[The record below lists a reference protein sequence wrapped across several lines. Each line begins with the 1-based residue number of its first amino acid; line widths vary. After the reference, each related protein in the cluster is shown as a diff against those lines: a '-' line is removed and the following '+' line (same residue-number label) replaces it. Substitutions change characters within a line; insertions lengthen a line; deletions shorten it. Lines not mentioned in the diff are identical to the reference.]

1 MNDFFQNTYLQS
13 ALDWIKTNYIKII
26 LVVLILSIVFGWI
39 YYRNL
44 IQEENSKKASILFE
58 EFNFLLNKD
67 DIDLEALTL
76 LREKTKDKYPD
87 QIYSILMDF
96 EISQLN
102 YNLNDFQE
110 SLNNLRAI
118 NLELENKGNEVS
130 FLKDLSRLRL
140 SLLLISENEI
150 DEAREILNKNF
161 IFFEELKYEF
171 LGDAELKSSNLEV
184 ARKNYE
190 TALELTSS
198 EIHKELIRIKLSS
211 IINKKNE

>member
-13 ALDWIKTNYIKII
+13 ALEWIKTNYIKII
-26 LVVLILSIVFGWI
+26 LVVLILSIAFGWI

-44 IQEENSKKASILFE
+44 IQEENSKKASILFD
-58 EFNFLLNKD
+58 EFNFILNKD
-67 DIDLEALTL
+67 DIDLEALSL

-96 EISQLN
+96 EISQIN
-102 YNLNDFQE
+102 YNLNNFQE
-110 SLNNLRAI
+110 SLDNLRAI
-118 NLELENKGNEVS
+118 NLELEKRGNEVS

-140 SLLLISENEI
+140 SLILISENEI

-171 LGDAELKSSNLEV
+171 LGDAELKSSNQEA

-198 EIHKELIRIKLSS
+198 EIHKELIKIKLSS
-211 IINKKNE
+211 IIKRNE

>member
-13 ALDWIKTNYIKII
+13 VLDWIKTNYVKVT
-26 LVVLILSIVFGWI
+26 LVVLILSITFGWI

-44 IQEENSKKASILFE
+44 VLEENSKKASMLFD
-58 EFNFLLNKD
+58 EFNLMLKKD

-76 LREKTKDKYPD
+76 LQEKTEDKYPD

-102 YNLNDFQE
+102 YNLNNFQE
-110 SLNNLRAI
+110 SIDVLREI
-118 NLELENKGNEVS
+118 NLELEQRDNDAS

-150 DEAREILNKNF
+150 NEALEILNRDF
-161 IFFEELKYEF
+161 IIFEELKYEF
-171 LGDAELKSSNLEV
+171 LGDAELKSSNQEA

-198 EIHKELIRIKLSS
+198 EIHKELIKIKLSS
-211 IINKKNE
+211 IIN

>member
-13 ALDWIKTNYIKII
+13 VLDWIKTNYVKVT
-26 LVVLILSIVFGWI
+26 LVVLILSITFGWI

-44 IQEENSKKASILFE
+44 VQEENSKKASMLFD
-58 EFNFLLNKD
+58 EFNLMLKKD

-76 LREKTKDKYPD
+76 LQEITKDKYPD

-102 YNLNDFQE
+102 YNLNNFQE
-110 SLNNLRAI
+110 SIDVLREI
-118 NLELENKGNEVS
+118 NLELEQRDNDAS

-150 DEAREILNKNF
+150 NEALEILNRDF

-171 LGDAELKSSNLEV
+171 LGDAELKSSDQEA
-184 ARKNYE
+184 ARKNYK

-198 EIHKELIRIKLSS
+198 EIHKELIKIKLSS
-211 IINKKNE
+211 IIN

>member
-26 LVVLILSIVFGWI
+26 LVVLILSIAFGWI

-44 IQEENSKKASILFE
+44 VQEENSKKASILFD
-58 EFNFLLNKD
+58 EFNFMLNKD

-102 YNLNDFQE
+102 YNLNNFQE
-110 SLNNLRAI
+110 SLNNLRAL
-118 NLELENKGNEVS
+118 NLELEQRGNEVS

-171 LGDAELKSSNLEV
+171 LGDAELKSSNQEA

-198 EIHKELIRIKLSS
+198 EIHKELIKIKLSS
-211 IINKKNE
+211 IIK

>member
-26 LVVLILSIVFGWI
+26 LVVLILSIAFGWI

-44 IQEENSKKASILFE
+44 VQEENSKKASILFD
-58 EFNFLLNKD
+58 EFNFILNKD

-102 YNLNDFQE
+102 YNLNNFQE

-118 NLELENKGNEVS
+118 NLELEQRGNEAS

-150 DEAREILNKNF
+150 NEALEILNKNF

-171 LGDAELKSSNLEV
+171 LGDAELKSSNQEA

-190 TALELTSS
+190 IALELTSS
-198 EIHKELIRIKLSS
+198 EIHKELIKIKLSS
-211 IINKKNE
+211 IIK

>member
-13 ALDWIKTNYIKII
+13 TLDWIKTNYIKII
-26 LVVLILSIVFGWI
+26 LVVLILSIAFGWI

-44 IQEENSKKASILFE
+44 VQEENSKKASILFD
-58 EFNFLLNKD
+58 EFNFMLNKD
-67 DIDLEALTL
+67 DIDLEALTI

-102 YNLNDFQE
+102 YNLNNFQE

-118 NLELENKGNEVS
+118 NLELEQRGNEAS

-171 LGDAELKSSNLEV
+171 LGDAELKSSNQEA
-184 ARKNYE
+184 ARKSYE
-190 TALELTSS
+190 TALELTPS
-198 EIHKELIRIKLSS
+198 EIHKELIKIKLSS
-211 IINKKNE
+211 IIN

>member
-26 LVVLILSIVFGWI
+26 LVVLILFIAFGWI
-39 YYRNL
+39 YYKNL
-44 IQEENSKKASILFE
+44 VQEENSKKASILFD
-58 EFNFLLNKD
+58 EFNFILNKD

-76 LREKTKDKYPD
+76 LSEKTKDKYPD

-102 YNLNDFQE
+102 YNLNNFQE

-118 NLELENKGNEVS
+118 NLELEQRGNEAS

-171 LGDAELKSSNLEV
+171 LGDAELKSLNQEA

-198 EIHKELIRIKLSS
+198 EIHKELIKIKLSS
-211 IINKKNE
+211 IIN

>member
-13 ALDWIKTNYIKII
+13 TLDWIKTNYIKII
-26 LVVLILSIVFGWI
+26 LVVLILSIAFGWI

-44 IQEENSKKASILFE
+44 VQEENSKKASILFD
-58 EFNFLLNKD
+58 EFNFILNKD

-102 YNLNDFQE
+102 YNLNNFQE

-118 NLELENKGNEVS
+118 NLELEQRGNEVS

-171 LGDAELKSSNLEV
+171 LGDAELKSLNQEA

-198 EIHKELIRIKLSS
+198 EIHKELIKIKLSS
-211 IINKKNE
+211 IIN

>member
-26 LVVLILSIVFGWI
+26 LVVLILSIAFGWI

-44 IQEENSKKASILFE
+44 VQEENSKKASILFD
-58 EFNFLLNKD
+58 EFNFMLNKD

-102 YNLNDFQE
+102 YNLNNFQE

-118 NLELENKGNEVS
+118 NLELEQRGNEAS

-171 LGDAELKSSNLEV
+171 LGDAELKSLNQEA

-198 EIHKELIRIKLSS
+198 EIHKELIKIKLSS
-211 IINKKNE
+211 IIN

>member
-26 LVVLILSIVFGWI
+26 LVVLILSIAFGWI

-44 IQEENSKKASILFE
+44 VQEENSKKASILFD
-58 EFNFLLNKD
+58 EFNFMLNKD

-102 YNLNDFQE
+102 YNSNNFQE

-118 NLELENKGNEVS
+118 NLELEQRGNKAS

-150 DEAREILNKNF
+150 DEALEILNKNF

-171 LGDAELKSSNLEV
+171 LGDAELKSSNQEA

-198 EIHKELIRIKLSS
+198 EIHKELIKIKLSS
-211 IINKKNE
+211 IIKSKK

>member
-26 LVVLILSIVFGWI
+26 LIVLILSIVFGWI

-44 IQEENSKKASILFE
+44 VQEENSKKASILFD
-58 EFNFLLNKD
+58 EFNFMLNKD

-76 LREKTKDKYPD
+76 LREKTKGKYPD

-102 YNLNDFQE
+102 YNLNNFQE

-118 NLELENKGNEVS
+118 NLELEQRGNEAS

-171 LGDAELKSSNLEV
+171 LGDAELKSSNQEA

-211 IINKKNE
+211 IIN

>member
-13 ALDWIKTNYIKII
+13 TLDWIKTNYIKII
-26 LVVLILSIVFGWI
+26 LVVLILSIAFGWI

-44 IQEENSKKASILFE
+44 VQEENSKKASILFD

-76 LREKTKDKYPD
+76 LSEKTKDKYPE

-102 YNLNDFQE
+102 YNLNNFQE
-110 SLNNLRAI
+110 SLNNLKAI
-118 NLELENKGNEVS
+118 NLELEQRGNEVS

-171 LGDAELKSSNLEV
+171 LGDAELKSSNQEA

-211 IINKKNE
+211 IIN

>member
-13 ALDWIKTNYIKII
+13 VLDWIKTNYVKVT
-26 LVVLILSIVFGWI
+26 LVVLILSIIFGWI

-44 IQEENSKKASILFE
+44 VQEENSKKASMLFD
-58 EFNFLLNKD
+58 EFNLMLKKD

-76 LREKTKDKYPD
+76 LQEITKDKYPD

-102 YNLNDFQE
+102 YNLNNFQE
-110 SLNNLRAI
+110 SIDVLREI
-118 NLELENKGNEVS
+118 NLELEQRDNDAS

-150 DEAREILNKNF
+150 NEALEILNRDF

-171 LGDAELKSSNLEV
+171 LGDAELKSSDQEA
-184 ARKNYE
+184 ARKNYK

-198 EIHKELIRIKLSS
+198 EIHKELIKIKLSS
-211 IINKKNE
+211 IIN

>member
-26 LVVLILSIVFGWI
+26 LVVLILSIAFGWI

-44 IQEENSKKASILFE
+44 VQEENSKKDSVLFD
-58 EFNFLLNKD
+58 EFNFMLNKD

-102 YNLNDFQE
+102 YNLNNFQE

-118 NLELENKGNEVS
+118 NLELEQRGNEAS

-150 DEAREILNKNF
+150 DEALEILNKNF

-171 LGDAELKSSNLEV
+171 LGDAELKSSNQE
-184 ARKNYE
+184 AAKKNYE

-198 EIHKELIRIKLSS
+198 EIHKELIKIKLSS
-211 IINKKNE
+211 IIN

>member
-13 ALDWIKTNYIKII
+13 ALDWIKSNYIKII
-26 LVVLILSIVFGWI
+26 LVVLILSIAFGWI

-44 IQEENSKKASILFE
+44 IQEENSKKASILFD
-58 EFNFLLNKD
+58 EFNFILNKD
-67 DIDLEALTL
+67 DIDLEALSL

-96 EISQLN
+96 EISQIN
-102 YNLNDFQE
+102 YNLNNFQE
-110 SLNNLRAI
+110 SLDNLRAI
-118 NLELENKGNEVS
+118 NFELEKRDNEVS

-140 SLLLISENEI
+140 SLILISENEI

-171 LGDAELKSSNLEV
+171 LGDVELKSSNQEA

-198 EIHKELIRIKLSS
+198 EIHKELIKIKLSS
-211 IINKKNE
+211 IIN

>member
-13 ALDWIKTNYIKII
+13 TLDWIKTNYIKII

-102 YNLNDFQE
+102 YNLNNFQE

-118 NLELENKGNEVS
+118 NLELEQRGNEAS

-150 DEAREILNKNF
+150 DEALEILNKNF

-171 LGDAELKSSNLEV
+171 LGDAELKSSNQEA

-211 IINKKNE
+211 IIN

>member
-26 LVVLILSIVFGWI
+26 LVVLILSIAFGWI

-44 IQEENSKKASILFE
+44 VQEENSKKASILFD
-58 EFNFLLNKD
+58 EFNFILNKD

-102 YNLNDFQE
+102 YNLNNFQE

-118 NLELENKGNEVS
+118 NLELEQRGNEAS

-171 LGDAELKSSNLEV
+171 LGDAELKSLNQEA

-198 EIHKELIRIKLSS
+198 EIHKELIKIKLSS
-211 IINKKNE
+211 IIN

>member
-13 ALDWIKTNYIKII
+13 VLDWIKTNYIKVT
-26 LVVLILSIVFGWI
+26 LVVLILSITFGWI

-44 IQEENSKKASILFE
+44 VQEENSKKASMLFD
-58 EFNFLLNKD
+58 EFNLMLKKD

-76 LREKTKDKYPD
+76 MQEITKDKYPD

-102 YNLNDFQE
+102 YNLNNFQE
-110 SLNNLRAI
+110 SIDVLREI
-118 NLELENKGNEVS
+118 NLELEQRDNDAS

-150 DEAREILNKNF
+150 NEALEILNRDF

-171 LGDAELKSSNLEV
+171 LGDAELKSSDQEA
-184 ARKNYE
+184 ARKNYK

-198 EIHKELIRIKLSS
+198 EIHKELIKIKLSS
-211 IINKKNE
+211 IIN

>member
-13 ALDWIKTNYIKII
+13 TLDWIKTNYIKII
-26 LVVLILSIVFGWI
+26 LVVLILSIAFGWI

-44 IQEENSKKASILFE
+44 VQEENSKKASILFD
-58 EFNFLLNKD
+58 EFNFILNKD

-76 LREKTKDKYPD
+76 LSEKTKDKYPD

-102 YNLNDFQE
+102 YNLNNIQE

-118 NLELENKGNEVS
+118 NLELEQRGNEAS

-150 DEAREILNKNF
+150 DEALEILNKNF

-171 LGDAELKSSNLEV
+171 LGDAELKSSNQE
-184 ARKNYE
+184 AAKKNYE

-198 EIHKELIRIKLSS
+198 EIHKELIKIKLSS
-211 IINKKNE
+211 IIK

>member
-26 LVVLILSIVFGWI
+26 LVVLILSIAFGWI

-44 IQEENSKKASILFE
+44 VQEENSKKASILFD
-58 EFNFLLNKD
+58 EFNFMLNKD
-67 DIDLEALTL
+67 DIDLEALTI

-102 YNLNDFQE
+102 YNLNNIQE

-118 NLELENKGNEVS
+118 NLELEQRGNEAS

-171 LGDAELKSSNLEV
+171 LGDAELKSSNQEA

-190 TALELTSS
+190 IALELTSS
-198 EIHKELIRIKLSS
+198 EIHKELIKIKLSS
-211 IINKKNE
+211 IIK

>member
-13 ALDWIKTNYIKII
+13 VLDWIKTNYIKII
-26 LVVLILSIVFGWI
+26 LVVLILSIAFGWI

-44 IQEENSKKASILFE
+44 VQEENSKKASILFD
-58 EFNFLLNKD
+58 EFNFMLNKD
-67 DIDLEALTL
+67 DIDLEALTI

-102 YNLNDFQE
+102 YNLNNFQE

-118 NLELENKGNEVS
+118 NLELEQRGNEAS

-171 LGDAELKSSNLEV
+171 LGDAELKSSNQEA

-198 EIHKELIRIKLSS
+198 EIHKELIKIKLSS
-211 IINKKNE
+211 IIK

>member
-13 ALDWIKTNYIKII
+13 VLDWIKTNYIKII
-26 LVVLILSIVFGWI
+26 LVVLILSIAFGWI

-44 IQEENSKKASILFE
+44 IQEENSKKASILFD
-58 EFNFLLNKD
+58 EFNFILNKD
-67 DIDLEALTL
+67 DIDLEALSL

-96 EISQLN
+96 EISQIN
-102 YNLNDFQE
+102 YNLNNFQE
-110 SLNNLRAI
+110 SLDNLRAI
-118 NLELENKGNEVS
+118 NFELEKRDNEVS

-140 SLLLISENEI
+140 SLILISENEI

-171 LGDAELKSSNLEV
+171 LGDAELKSSNQEA

-198 EIHKELIRIKLSS
+198 EIHKELIKIKLSS
-211 IINKKNE
+211 IIKRNE

>member
-13 ALDWIKTNYIKII
+13 VLDWIKTNYVKVT
-26 LVVLILSIVFGWI
+26 LVVLILSITFGWI

-44 IQEENSKKASILFE
+44 VQEENSKKASMLFD
-58 EFNFLLNKD
+58 EFNLMLKKD

-76 LREKTKDKYPD
+76 MQEITKDKYPD

-102 YNLNDFQE
+102 YNLNNFQE
-110 SLNNLRAI
+110 SIDVLREI
-118 NLELENKGNEVS
+118 NLELEQRDNDAS

-150 DEAREILNKNF
+150 NEALEILNRDF

-171 LGDAELKSSNLEV
+171 LGDAELKSSDQEA
-184 ARKNYE
+184 ARKNYK

-198 EIHKELIRIKLSS
+198 EIHKELIKIKLSS
-211 IINKKNE
+211 IIN

>member
-1 MNDFFQNTYLQS
+1 MNDFFQNRYLQS
-13 ALDWIKTNYIKII
+13 ALDWIKNNYIKII
-26 LVVLILSIVFGWI
+26 LVVLILSIAFGWI

-44 IQEENSKKASILFE
+44 VQEENSKKASLLFD
-58 EFNFLLNKD
+58 EFNFMLNQD
-67 DIDLEALTL
+67 EIDLEALIL

-171 LGDAELKSSNLEV
+171 LGDAELKSSNQEA

-211 IINKKNE
+211 IIN

>member
-26 LVVLILSIVFGWI
+26 LVVLILSITFGWI

-44 IQEENSKKASILFE
+44 VQEENSKKASVLFD
-58 EFNFLLNKD
+58 EFNFMLNKD

-76 LREKTKDKYPD
+76 LRENTKDKYPD

-102 YNLNDFQE
+102 YNLNNFQE

-118 NLELENKGNEVS
+118 NLELEQRGNEAS

-150 DEAREILNKNF
+150 NEALEILNKNF

-171 LGDAELKSSNLEV
+171 LGDAELKSSNQEA

-190 TALELTSS
+190 IALELTSS
-198 EIHKELIRIKLSS
+198 EIHKELIKIKLSS
-211 IINKKNE
+211 IIK

>member
-1 MNDFFQNTYLQS
+1 MNNFFQNTYLQS

-26 LVVLILSIVFGWI
+26 LVVFILSIVFGWI

-44 IQEENSKKASILFE
+44 IQEENSKKASILFD
-58 EFNFLLNKD
+58 EFNFMLNKD
-67 DIDLEALTL
+67 EIDLEALTL
-76 LREKTKDKYPD
+76 LREKTKDKYPN

-102 YNLNDFQE
+102 YNLNNFQE
-110 SLNNLRAI
+110 SLNILRAI
-118 NLELENKGNEVS
+118 NLELEQRGIEAS

-171 LGDAELKSSNLEV
+171 LGDAELKSSNQEE
-184 ARKNYE
+184 ARENYE
-190 TALELTSS
+190 TALELTFS

-211 IINKKNE
+211 INN

>member
-1 MNDFFQNTYLQS
+1 MNDFFQNTYLQT

-26 LVVLILSIVFGWI
+26 LVVLILSIAFGWI

-44 IQEENSKKASILFE
+44 VQEENSKKASILFD
-58 EFNFLLNKD
+58 EFNFMLNKD

-76 LREKTKDKYPD
+76 LRENTKDKYPD

-96 EISQLN
+96 KISQLN

-110 SLNNLRAI
+110 SLNNLRAL
-118 NLELENKGNEVS
+118 NLELEQRGNEVS

-171 LGDAELKSSNLEV
+171 LGDAELKSSNQEA

-211 IINKKNE
+211 IIN

>member
-26 LVVLILSIVFGWI
+26 LVVLILSIAFGWI

-44 IQEENSKKASILFE
+44 VQEENSKKASILFD
-58 EFNFLLNKD
+58 EFNFMLNKD
-67 DIDLEALTL
+67 DIDRESLTL
-76 LREKTKDKYPD
+76 LRENTKDKYPD

-102 YNLNDFQE
+102 YNLNNFQE
-110 SLNNLRAI
+110 SLNNLRAL
-118 NLELENKGNEVS
+118 NLELEQRGNEVS

-171 LGDAELKSSNLEV
+171 LGDAELKSSNQEA
-184 ARKNYE
+184 ARKNYK

-211 IINKKNE
+211 IIN

>member
-26 LVVLILSIVFGWI
+26 LVVLILSIAFGWI

-44 IQEENSKKASILFE
+44 VQEENSKKASILFD
-58 EFNFLLNKD
+58 EFNFMLNKD

-76 LREKTKDKYPD
+76 LRENTKDKYPD

-102 YNLNDFQE
+102 YNLNNFQE

-118 NLELENKGNEVS
+118 NLELEQRGNEAS

-150 DEAREILNKNF
+150 NEALEILNKNF

-171 LGDAELKSSNLEV
+171 LGDAELKSSNQEA
-184 ARKNYE
+184 ARKNYK

-198 EIHKELIRIKLSS
+198 EIHKELIKIKLSS
-211 IINKKNE
+211 IIK

>member
-26 LVVLILSIVFGWI
+26 LVVLILSIAFGWI

-44 IQEENSKKASILFE
+44 VQEENSKKASILFD
-58 EFNFLLNKD
+58 EFNFMLNKD

-102 YNLNDFQE
+102 YNLNNFQE

-118 NLELENKGNEVS
+118 NLELEQRGNEAS

-150 DEAREILNKNF
+150 DEALEILNKNF

-171 LGDAELKSSNLEV
+171 LGDAELKSSNQEA

-190 TALELTSS
+190 IALELTSS

-211 IINKKNE
+211 IIN

>member
-1 MNDFFQNTYLQS
+1 MNDFFQNTYLQT

-26 LVVLILSIVFGWI
+26 LVVLILSIAFGWI

-44 IQEENSKKASILFE
+44 VQEENSKKASILFD
-58 EFNFLLNKD
+58 EFNFMLNKD

-76 LREKTKDKYPD
+76 LRENTKDKYPD

-102 YNLNDFQE
+102 YNLNNFQE
-110 SLNNLRAI
+110 SLNNLRAL
-118 NLELENKGNEVS
+118 NLELEQRGNEVS

-171 LGDAELKSSNLEV
+171 LGDAELKSSNQEA

-211 IINKKNE
+211 IIN

>member
-13 ALDWIKTNYIKII
+13 VLDWIKTNYVKII
-26 LVVLILSIVFGWI
+26 LVVLILAIAFGWI

-44 IQEENSKKASILFE
+44 VQEENSKKASVLFD
-58 EFNFLLNKD
+58 EFNTMLKKD

-76 LREKTKDKYPD
+76 LQEITKDKYPD

-102 YNLNDFQE
+102 YNLNNFQE
-110 SLNNLRAI
+110 SIDVLREI
-118 NLELENKGNEVS
+118 NLELEQRDNDAS

-150 DEAREILNKNF
+150 NEALEILNRDF

-171 LGDAELKSSNLEV
+171 LGDAELKSSDQEA
-184 ARKNYE
+184 ARKNYK

-198 EIHKELIRIKLSS
+198 EIHKELIKIKLSS
-211 IINKKNE
+211 IIN

>member
-13 ALDWIKTNYIKII
+13 VLDWIKTNYIKVT
-26 LVVLILSIVFGWI
+26 LVVLILSITFGWI

-44 IQEENSKKASILFE
+44 VQEENSKKASMLFD
-58 EFNFLLNKD
+58 EFNLMLKKD
-67 DIDLEALTL
+67 NIDLEALTL
-76 LREKTKDKYPD
+76 LQGITKDKYPD

-102 YNLNDFQE
+102 YNLNNFQE
-110 SLNNLRAI
+110 SIDVLREI
-118 NLELENKGNEVS
+118 NLELEQRDNDAS

-150 DEAREILNKNF
+150 NEALEILNRDF

-171 LGDAELKSSNLEV
+171 LGDAELKSSDQEA
-184 ARKNYE
+184 ARKNYK

-198 EIHKELIRIKLSS
+198 EIHKELIKIKLSS
-211 IINKKNE
+211 IIN

>member
-26 LVVLILSIVFGWI
+26 LVVLILSIAFGWI

-44 IQEENSKKASILFE
+44 VQEENSKKASILFD
-58 EFNFLLNKD
+58 EFNFMLNKD
-67 DIDLEALTL
+67 DIDLEALNI

-102 YNLNDFQE
+102 YNLNNFQE

-118 NLELENKGNEVS
+118 NLELEQRGNEAS

-140 SLLLISENEI
+140 SLFLISENEI
-150 DEAREILNKNF
+150 DEALEILNKNF

-171 LGDAELKSSNLEV
+171 LGDAELKSSNQEA

-198 EIHKELIRIKLSS
+198 QIHKELIKIKLSS
-211 IINKKNE
+211 IIK

>member
-26 LVVLILSIVFGWI
+26 LVVLILSIAFGWI

-44 IQEENSKKASILFE
+44 VQEENSKKASILFD
-58 EFNFLLNKD
+58 EFNFMLNKD

-76 LREKTKDKYPD
+76 LRENTKDKYPD

-102 YNLNDFQE
+102 YNLNNFQE
-110 SLNNLRAI
+110 SLNNLRAL
-118 NLELENKGNEVS
+118 NLELEQRGNEAS

-161 IFFEELKYEF
+161 IFFEELKYEY
-171 LGDAELKSSNLEV
+171 LGDAELKSSNQEA

-190 TALELTSS
+190 TALQLSFS
-198 EIHKELIRIKLSS
+198 EIHTELIKIKLSS
-211 IINKKNE
+211 IIN

>member
-26 LVVLILSIVFGWI
+26 LVVLILSIAFGWI

-44 IQEENSKKASILFE
+44 VQEENSKKASILFD
-58 EFNFLLNKD
+58 EFNFMLNKD

-76 LREKTKDKYPD
+76 LRENTKDKYPD

-102 YNLNDFQE
+102 YNLNNFQE
-110 SLNNLRAI
+110 SLNNLRAL
-118 NLELENKGNEVS
+118 NLELEQRGNEVS

-171 LGDAELKSSNLEV
+171 LGDAELKSSNQEA

-198 EIHKELIRIKLSS
+198 EIHKELIKIKLSS
-211 IINKKNE
+211 IIN

>member
-26 LVVLILSIVFGWI
+26 LVVLILSIAFGWI

-44 IQEENSKKASILFE
+44 VQEENSKKASILFD
-58 EFNFLLNKD
+58 EFNFILNKD

-102 YNLNDFQE
+102 YNLNNFQE

-118 NLELENKGNEVS
+118 NLELEQRGNEAS

-150 DEAREILNKNF
+150 DEALEILNKNF

-171 LGDAELKSSNLEV
+171 LGDAELKSSNQEA

-211 IINKKNE
+211 IIN

>member
-1 MNDFFQNTYLQS
+1 MNDFFQNRYLQS
-13 ALDWIKTNYIKII
+13 ALDWIKNNYIKII
-26 LVVLILSIVFGWI
+26 LVVLILSIAFGWI

-44 IQEENSKKASILFE
+44 VQEENSKKASLLFD
-58 EFNFLLNKD
+58 EFNFMLNQD
-67 DIDLEALTL
+67 EIDLEALIL

-118 NLELENKGNEVS
+118 NLELEQRDNETS

-150 DEAREILNKNF
+150 DEAREILSKNF
-161 IFFEELKYEF
+161 TFFEELKYEF
-171 LGDAELKSSNLEV
+171 LGDAELKSSNQEA
-184 ARKNYE
+184 ARKNYK

-211 IINKKNE
+211 IIN

>member
-13 ALDWIKTNYIKII
+13 TLDWIKTNYIKII
-26 LVVLILSIVFGWI
+26 LVVLILSIAFGWI

-44 IQEENSKKASILFE
+44 VQEENSKKASILFD
-58 EFNFLLNKD
+58 EFNFMLNKD
-67 DIDLEALTL
+67 DIDLEALTI

-102 YNLNDFQE
+102 YNLNNFQE

-118 NLELENKGNEVS
+118 NLELEQRGNEAS

-171 LGDAELKSSNLEV
+171 LGDAELKSSNQEA

-198 EIHKELIRIKLSS
+198 EIHKELIKIKLSS
-211 IINKKNE
+211 IIK